1 MPGRVP
7 VPMASSARSVFG
19 GITEPAWKAFSISH
33 MMPSHDDVHL
43 NTDRRSPFFYP
54 FMLLLLMLSLCAYE
68 DDRETICAGCFAF
81 HEPAFVII
89 AGMMR
94 AWFHMVP
101 EAA

>member
-1 MPGRVP
+1 
-7 VPMASSARSVFG
+7 
-19 GITEPAWKAFSISH
+19 
-33 MMPSHDDVHL
+33 
-43 NTDRRSPFFYP
+43 
-54 FMLLLLMLSLCAYE
+54 MLLLLMLSLCAYE

-101 EAA
+101 EAAIEIQTDYVDDRLSVEQGG